1 MNAQIDIKAAHRQDF
16 INAMR
21 SVASS
26 VSVVTTDGEAGRHGA
41 TVSAFCS
48 VSADPP
54 TLLVCLNSGS
64 RIAQTVAANGQFAV
78 NVLPETER
86 ATAERFA
93 GWRDQDDR
101 FQGADWHE
109 GDCPALN
116 GATVFFCTVEETSI
130 AGSHHVF
137 FGRVEA
143 IQEGRARPLTYFD
156 GAFHRVELLRID
168 EGEA

>member
-1 MNAQIDIKAAHRQDF
+1 MNAHIDIKAAHRQDF

-21 SVASS
+21 TVASS
-26 VSVVTTDGEAGRHGA
+26 VSVVTTDGAAGRHGA

-64 RIAQTVAANGQFAV
+64 RIAQTVAENGQFAV

-93 GWRDQDDR
+93 GWRGEDDR
-101 FQGADWHE
+101 FHGADWN
-109 GDCPALN
+109 DSACPGLN
-116 GATVFFCTVEETSI
+116 GATVFFCSVQETSL

-137 FGRVEA
+137 FGKVEA
-143 IQEGRARPLTYFD
+143 MQEGRARPLTYFD
-156 GAFHRVELLRID
+156 GAFHRVELLRIE
-168 EGEA
+168 EGE

>member
-21 SVASS
+21 TVASS
-26 VSVVTTDGEAGRHGA
+26 VSVVTTDGPAGRHGA

-64 RIAQTVAANGQFAV
+64 RIAQTVAENGQFAV

-93 GWRDQDDR
+93 GWRGEDDR
-101 FQGADWHE
+101 FHGADW
-109 GDCPALN
+109 DDSVCPGLN
-116 GATVFFCTVEETSI
+116 GATVFFCSVEETSL

-137 FGRVEA
+137 FGKVEA
-143 IQEGRARPLTYFD
+143 MQEGRARPLTYFD
-156 GAFHRVELLRID
+156 GAFHRVELLKFED
-168 EGEA
+168 GE

>member
-1 MNAQIDIKAAHRQDF
+1 MNAQIDVKAADRQEF
-16 INAMR
+16 IKAMR

-26 VSVVTTDGEAGRHGA
+26 VSVVTTDGPAGRHGA

-54 TLLVCLNSGS
+54 TLLVCLNSGT

-93 GWRDQDDR
+93 GWRDEDDR
-101 FQGADWHE
+101 FQGADWNE

-143 IQEGRARPLTYFD
+143 IQEGQARPLTYFD
-156 GAFHRVELLRID
+156 GAFHRVELLKIE
-168 EGEA
+168 EGE